1 MQFIPFSMKKNIYF
15 LILTFVFSTQNLF
28 LGQKK
33 THINIFSDF
42 DEIRKHILLQESTPD
57 SALHF
62 TNIYIAKAK
71 RENDMQQLIFGYDY
85 AMKITLGEQQIKY
98 GDSMITTAVK
108 LKDNDEIGEA
118 FIALGQAYMVNNQY
132 KDALEQTL
140 SGYEYFKINN
150 NPYLVYTAKRNIAI
164 IKAYIED
171 FYDAQQLNKECT
183 DFFREHKEKIKD
195 TDYAIYYIHSLIALI
210 NANTYLQDF
219 KDNPK
224 LIEEGIGFVKSNKEY
239 AEYLPYFISSQGL
252 DAYFRGDYN
261 KAIQFFN
268 QSLSSYQDKWK
279 HLTDQFYLGMS
290 YRKTGQWEK
299 ALPYFENL
307 EKDYNETKKLDPEF
321 RPTFEAFIEYYTQKG
336 DKKMQF
342 IYIDKLL
349 AFDEEAKKNKTHLVS
364 KIKKE
369 YDTNELLAYKK
380 KIERQKFFERSGVA
394 FLLVS
399 CVTMLLYVGYKK
411 RKRMV
416 KKAPLEALP
425 TPYQSPKNIENNTP
439 QIKSKTE
446 DYELYKPIHKE
457 TVQSL
462 LAKLQEFE
470 DQKNFTKKGLKLY
483 DLAKEFGTNEKY
495 LSKVISVAKD
505 KNFNQYLTDLRL
517 DYFQELKENKTD
529 TENNKY
535 LSEKIGF
542 DSYSQFFKLYKE
554 RYNSIP
560 SSEVSVI

>member
-1 MQFIPFSMKKNIYF
+1 M
-15 LILTFVFSTQNLF
+15 L
-28 LGQKK
+28 QK
-33 THINIFSDF
+33 S
-42 DEIRKHILLQESTPD
+42 EPD
-57 SALHF
+57 SALYF
-62 TNIYIAKAK
+62 TKIYIAKAK
-71 RENDMQQLIFGYDY
+71 RENDFHQLFSGYDY
-85 AMKITLGEQQIKY
+85 AMKFAAVEQQIKY

-118 FIALGQAYMVNNQY
+118 FIALGQTYMVNDQY

-150 NPYLVYTAKRNIAI
+150 NPYLLYTAKRNIAI

-171 FYDAQQLNKECT
+171 FYDAQQLNKECV
-183 DFFREHKEKIKD
+183 DFFREHKERIKD

-210 NANTYLQDF
+210 NTSTYLQDF

-224 LIEEGIGFVKSNKEY
+224 LIEEGIDFVKNNIKY

-252 DAYFRGDYN
+252 DAYFRGDYGN
-261 KAIQFFN
+261 AIQFFN
-268 QSLSSYQDKWK
+268 RSLSSYQDKWK

-299 ALPYFENL
+299 AMPYFKNL
-307 EKDYNETKKLDPEF
+307 EKDYDETKKLDPEF

-336 DKKMQF
+336 DKKMQA

-349 AFDEEAKKNKTHLVS
+349 AFDEQAKENKTFLIS

-380 KIERQKFFERSGVA
+380 KIEHGKLFERSGLA

-399 CVTMLLYVGYKK
+399 CGASLLYVRHKK
-411 RKRMV
+411 RKRIAR
-416 KKAPLEALP
+416 KAKVEALSIP
-425 TPYQSPKNIENNTP
+425 NQVSENIANNSS
-439 QIKSKTE
+439 QIKTE
-446 DYELYKPIHKE
+446 TRDYELYKPINKE

-462 LAKLQEFE
+462 LVKLQDFE

-495 LSKVISVAKD
+495 LSKVISVSKN
-505 KNFNQYLTDLRL
+505 KNFNNYLTDLRL
-517 DYFQELKENKTD
+517 DYFQELIGNNIENSTIKI
-529 TENNKY
+529 

-542 DSYSQFFKLYKE
+542 ESYSQFFKSYKE
-554 RYNSIP
+554 RYNTVP
-560 SSEVSVI
+560 SSETKEF